1 MAEERPET
9 GEKAADRR
17 GKRRWRRYL
26 PLAALVIASALAFAF
41 DLHQLLSFETLQ
53 RHDRMLREA
62 VADRPVSMA
71 VGYTV
76 AYALVVATALPAA
89 VLMTITGGYLF
100 GIWLGGSLAVTGA
113 TLGAVGVFLV
123 AGTSFGRRLGA
134 GTSPLLGRLRKGFQK
149 DAFSYLF
156 ILRLLPVL
164 PFVVASVVP
173 ALLGV
178 SLRVFV
184 LATVLGMLPGSFV
197 YASVGN
203 GLGAIIARGEEP
215 TLDILREPEILAP
228 LLGLAA
234 LALLPV
240 VYRKLK
246 GGRDLVP

>member
-9 GEKAADRR
+9 GDEAADPRS
-17 GKRRWRRYL
+17 KRRWRRYV
-26 PLAALVIASALAFAF
+26 PLAALVAASALAFAF
-41 DLHQLLSFETLQ
+41 DLHHLLSFETLQ
-53 RHDRMLREA
+53 QHDRMLRDA
-62 VADRPVSMA
+62 VADRPFWTA

-76 AYALVVATALPAA
+76 VYALVVATALPAA

-113 TLGAVGVFLV
+113 TLGAVGIFLV

-134 GTSPLLGRLRKGFQK
+134 GTSPRLERLRKGFQK

-156 ILRLLPVL
+156 ILRLLPIL
-164 PFVVASVVP
+164 PFLVASVVA
-173 ALLGV
+173 ALFGV
-178 SLRVFV
+178 SFRIFV

-197 YASVGN
+197 YAGVGN
-203 GLGAIIARGEEP
+203 GLGAIITRGEEP
-215 TLDILREPEILAP
+215 NLDILLEPEILGP

-240 VYRKLK
+240 VYRKLQ
-246 GGRDLVP
+246 GGRDVVK